1 MNSFGKLI
9 FYVKYYH
16 IARREWKTSD
26 KIKCNLGPRVTKSW
40 GRSEQ
45 TCIRRAGR
53 LFLCTDRD
61 CRDVFV
67 DIVNQGRSLEQTLNE
82 GYNTVDYRLA
92 GEFGGVCPDSR
103 RDIEATL

>member
-1 MNSFGKLI
+1 M
-9 FYVKYYH
+9 
-16 IARREWKTSD
+16 
-26 KIKCNLGPRVTKSW
+26 
-40 GRSEQ
+40 
-45 TCIRRAGR
+45 
-53 LFLCTDRD
+53 CTDRD

-92 GEFGGVCPDSR
+92 GEFGDVCPDSR